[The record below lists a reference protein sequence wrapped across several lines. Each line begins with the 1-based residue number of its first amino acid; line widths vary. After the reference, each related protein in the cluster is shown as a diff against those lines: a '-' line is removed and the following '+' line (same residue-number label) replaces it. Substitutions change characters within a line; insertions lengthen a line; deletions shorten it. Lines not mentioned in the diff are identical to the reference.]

1 MIDDDDSVR
10 NPPGMARQDRA
21 ATDAARREITQLL
34 RAWTNGDAKALD
46 QLVPLVYDELRRQ
59 ASRYMVRENVGHTL
73 QTTALVHEAYLRLAD
88 QRDVHWESR
97 SQFFGIAAQLMR
109 RVLVDHARTRDAAKR
124 GGDAIRVTLDGSLD
138 SAGEPDADVIELDDA
153 LTRLAMFDA
162 RQAHVVE
169 LRYFAGLRIEEVAE
183 VLGLSRATVDR
194 DWAMARA
201 WLRRELRAS

>member
-153 LTRLAMFDA
+153 LTRLATFDA